1 MLITSAKSY
10 HLIDSFIIIKH
21 STVTML
27 ELFEEWVTSILHARK
42 GLQLLESRCGL
53 YILYVDRLIGLIAK
67 LVGQAESLQ
76 KLNPN
81 ILQRLFC

>member
-1 MLITSAKSY
+1 MIKSM
-10 HLIDSFIIIKH
+10 
-21 STVTML
+21 VAA

-53 YILYVDRLIGLIAK
+53 YSIYMDRVIGLIAK
-67 LVGQAESLQ
+67 LVGQAAPLQ

-81 ILQRLFC
+81 VLQNLFC

>member
-1 MLITSAKSY
+1 
-10 HLIDSFIIIKH
+10 
-21 STVTML
+21 ML

-53 YILYVDRLIGLIAK
+53 YILYMDRVTGLIAK

-76 KLNPN
+76 RLNPN